1 MHTIVKQAAIA
12 SLILGVSNAALGQ
25 ELKIGSPAPPLKI
38 AKWIKGTPI
47 TGFQKG
53 KVYVLEFWAS
63 W

>member
-1 MHTIVKQAAIA
+1 MNAIVRRAALA
-12 SLILGVSNAALGQ
+12 ALILGVSTAALAQ

>member
-1 MHTIVKQAAIA
+1 MNAIRLAAA
-12 SLILGVSNAALGQ
+12 AALILSVSAGALAQ
-25 ELKIGSPAPPLKI
+25 ELTIGSSAPPLKI

-47 TGFQKG
+47 DGFEKG